1 MSIMDSKLEYE
12 AALKQ
17 GRLKY
22 PPLPA
27 YPNNPAQCNHDFSF
41 IIYCDGGDWDIA
53 RCRCCGM
60 EQVVHCTFDDDY
72 D

>member
-27 YPNNPAQCNHDFSF
+27 YPNKPTQCNHDFSF

-53 RCRCCGM
+53 RCRR
-60 EQVVHCTFDDDY
+60 
-72 D
+72 